1 MNALYIAASGMVAQ
15 NQSMSLIGANLAN
28 ANSPGYLSQV
38 GSMVEFP
45 TGVVTRQ
52 GHLPSAGGIGVTGQG
67 VAFTAGLNL
76 GLSGMQTTGQMT
88 NLAVNGPGFFAVRG
102 PQGVAY
108 TRNGNFTV
116 DSTGTLVTGGGERLL
131 YTNGKPVVVGTAPFS
146 VSPSGVVSQ
155 GGTALG
161 QIAVFGLPAGN
172 IKTLGAALYQTA
184 GATPLANPILQG
196 SLNTSNVNIVN
207 QTVDLV
213 SAQSSYQSLAAVV
226 NEESTRMKA
235 ATALGVLA

>member
-1 MNALYIAASGMVAQ
+1 MDALYIAASGMIAQ
-15 NQSMSLIGANLAN
+15 NQSMSAIGVNLAN
-28 ANSPGYLSQV
+28 ADSPGYLSQV

-45 TGVVTRQ
+45 AGVVSRQ
-52 GHLPSAGGIGVTGQG
+52 GHLPSAGGIGFTGQG

-76 GLSGMQTTGQMT
+76 AMGGMQTTGQMT
-88 NLAVNGPGFFAVRG
+88 DLAINGPGFFAVRG
-102 PQGVAY
+102 PQGVSY
-108 TRNGNFTV
+108 TRNGSFTV

-131 YTNGKPVVVGTAPFS
+131 YTNGKPVVVGTTPFS
-146 VSPSGVVSQ
+146 VSPSGVISQ
-155 GGTALG
+155 GGTVLG
-161 QIAVFGLPAGN
+161 QIGVFRLPAGQ
-172 IKTLGAALYQTA
+172 IKALGGSLYQAA
-184 GATPLANPILQG
+184 GVTPLANPVIQG

-235 ATALGVLA
+235 TTALGVLA